1 MLAFPSM
8 GGPGWSVAILE
19 TDAMI
24 SYLCALRLTAVA
36 DVMIVYATVPFVVA
50 ALAWLV
56 TRERASRPTLVASAI
71 ATAGVAVTLGGA
83 ALAGN
88 VWGNVLAFVM
98 TLAYAAI
105 LVILRQHREVTM
117 VAAVCVSMLLSTAVT
132 WPLSAPTAVGSP
144 ELFYLFLFGGQMGLG
159 LLLLTIGSRLI
170 PATENALIGTLDT
183 PLSPLWVWLAV
194 DEVPTTAAL
203 VGGTIVL
210 GAVIGHIVAEGRRN
224 A

>member
-1 MLAFPSM
+1 
-8 GGPGWSVAILE
+8 
-19 TDAMI
+19 
-24 SYLCALRLTAVA
+24 
-36 DVMIVYATVPFVVA
+36 
-50 ALAWLV
+50 
-56 TRERASRPTLVASAI
+56 
-71 ATAGVAVTLGGA
+71 
-83 ALAGN
+83 
-88 VWGNVLAFVM
+88 
-98 TLAYAAI
+98 
-105 LVILRQHREVTM
+105 M